1 MDYLI
6 KVKGYSFLEAVE
18 TIIGHT
24 AIQAPVYEKP
34 QAKEENKPLL
44 LPEKCVSNRV
54 ITEYL
59 EAFLRHLLLNEKN
72 ELHNRNLHISGLLNE
87 EKVDI
92 QDGKVDIWIGEDFIL
107 EYTSSPER
115 VGEAFKDGLK
125 LKK

>member
-34 QAKEENKPLL
+34 QPKEENKPLL
-44 LPEKCVSNRV
+44 LPEKCASNRV

-59 EAFLRHLLLNEKN
+59 
-72 ELHNRNLHISGLLNE
+72 SGE
-87 EKVDI
+87 E
-92 QDGKVDIWIGEDFIL
+92 
-107 EYTSSPER
+107 
-115 VGEAFKDGLK
+115 
-125 LKK
+125 